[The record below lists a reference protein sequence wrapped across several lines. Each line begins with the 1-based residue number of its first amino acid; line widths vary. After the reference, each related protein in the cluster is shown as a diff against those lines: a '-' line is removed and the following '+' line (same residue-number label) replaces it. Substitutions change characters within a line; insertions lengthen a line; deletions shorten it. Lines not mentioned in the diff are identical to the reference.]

1 MVELIYIIYTIH
13 VTYNPD
19 FSCSPLRNCFLAA
32 DSSFEKLDLSCA
44 RETQNTIAVRSRVK
58 QVTVCVSAASGFAA
72 ISTAERRRR
81 SRDCILSSRRAARA
95 AVCVG
100 HVAARYKYMRW
111 KYKGESADVYDIQR
125 SRVHRKCAELA
136 LEMCSCNGGM
146 FVKMGQHA
154 ATLGPAVPAEYVQ
167 ALVKLQD
174 RAPAG
179 SWQDVMHV
187 LKSELNLPEVKV
199 GPTAGEFDQEPVG
212 SASLAQ
218 VHRARLSN
226 GLEVAVK
233 VQHRGI
239 ESVVSSDLFIVKCLD
254 GILSFLFKDEGFSM
268 AWAIEEFERNVA
280 HELNFLEEA
289 MHATNCRVFF
299 QHLGVNVHVPQVH
312 SQLTSSKLMV
322 MDFSHGLPIGKFTD
336 AVRKASVDPFVSD
349 DEAHM
354 TNVAKAAAH
363 VLASA
368 FGAMCFSS
376 GFVHCDPHPG
386 NLLVELGPTDAE
398 ARLVILDHGLYC
410 NLSQDRRI
418 AICRLWQAMILQD
431 HAALMSSADML
442 DIDPSTAEL
451 LPIYFTNRSMSTK
464 AGLGQPVTLEQKNK
478 MKQQLVESGLLP
490 KESSGTSFAMSGFS
504 MLAERLPTDMLM
516 VMRTMHLVAS
526 LHRDLGGT
534 PSERFLLYADAAV
547 TGQHVHLTWLFR
559 IIFHARLW
567 LKETYLKLFYSTK
580 DAVEHFSIARSLAEI
595 ANAAKAQ

>member
-1 MVELIYIIYTIH
+1 M
-13 VTYNPD
+13 
-19 FSCSPLRNCFLAA
+19 R
-32 DSSFEKLDLSCA
+32 EK
-44 RETQNTIAVRSRVK
+44 QNTSAMRSQVK

-81 SRDCILSSRRAARA
+81 SRDYILSSRRAARA

-111 KYKGESADVYDIQR
+111 KYKGEPADVHNVQR
-125 SRVHRKCAELA
+125 SRVHRKCAELV

-154 ATLGPAVPAEYVQ
+154 ATLGPAVPAEYVE

-187 LKSELNLPEVKV
+187 LKSELSLEASMDSMVV
-199 GPTAGEFDQEPVG
+199 GPTGVFSELDQEPVG

-239 ESVVSSDLFIVKCLD
+239 EAVVSSDLFIVKCLD

-268 AWAIEEFERNVA
+268 AWAIEEFERNVS

-289 MHATNCRVFF
+289 LHATNCRAFF
-299 QHLGVNVHVPQVH
+299 QRLPIGANVRVPQVH
-312 SQLTSSKLMV
+312 SQLTSSKLLV

-336 AVRKASVDPFVSD
+336 AVRKASVDPCVSD

-354 TNVAKAAAH
+354 TNVAKEAAH

-398 ARLVILDHGLYC
+398 VRLVILDHGLYC

-418 AICRLWQAMILQD
+418 AMCRLWQAMILQD
-431 HAALMSSADML
+431 HAALISSADLL

-451 LPIYFTNRSMSTK
+451 LPIYFTNRSMRTT

-504 MLAERLPTDMLM
+504 MLAEHLPTDMLM

-547 TGQHVHLTWLFR
+547 AGQHVRRASKQQNFDFNLSYFTWLFR
-559 IIFHARLW
+559 AIFHARLW
-567 LKETYLKLFYSTK
+567 LKETYLKLFYSTE

-595 ANAAKAQ
+595 AKEAKA